1 MIPKAL
7 QFTGIGLAVLVGL
20 SGCARDR
27 VWKPRLT
34 RPDNYEVIRQ
44 QLVIHSDFPLDA
56 HDPMLDDLVQR
67 RSDLCRHLDLP
78 PSDEPIEVYLF
89 EGAESFNGFMRIHFS
104 GLPPRRAYFIQA
116 DSRLTVYARWGG
128 RVAEDLRHEI
138 THGYLHSIV
147 PNLPVWLDEGLAKY
161 YETPRG
167 TQGVNMELLRW
178 LQPRLEHGRWQPD
191 LWRLE
196 QLPQDG
202 DMELA
207 DYAESW
213 AWVHFLLH
221 SGPENRDRLRVYLAE
236 LRRDGQPEPL
246 GFRLRRALGDPNA
259 ALLAHLR
266 PLVDA
271 SVPQT
276 VVPSVPPPA
285 GL

>member
-1 MIPKAL
+1 MDSRVVRFA
-7 QFTGIGLAVLVGL
+7 GMGLAVMVGL

-34 RPDNYEVIRQ
+34 RPDNFEVIRQ
-44 QLVIHSDFPLDA
+44 QLIIHSDFSLDA
-56 HDPMLDDLVQR
+56 HDPLVDELVQR

-89 EGAESFNGFMRIHFS
+89 EGAEAFNGFMRIYFS
-104 GLPPRRAYFIQA
+104 GLPARRAYFIQT

-128 RVAEDLRHEI
+128 RVADDLRHEI

-147 PNLPVWLDEGLAKY
+147 PNVPLWLDEGLAKY

-167 TQGVNMELLRW
+167 TQGVNTELLCW
-178 LQPRLEHGRWQPD
+178 LRPRLEAGRWQPD

-196 QLPQDG
+196 QLPQDA

-221 SGPENRDRLRVYLAE
+221 SGPENRDRLRSFLAE
-236 LRRDGQPEPL
+236 VRRDGQPEPL
-246 GFRLRRALGDPNA
+246 AFRLRRGLGDPNA

-266 PLVDA
+266 PLVNA
-271 SVPQT
+271 SPPLPA
-276 VVPSVPPPA
+276 VPSASPQA
-285 GL
+285 SL